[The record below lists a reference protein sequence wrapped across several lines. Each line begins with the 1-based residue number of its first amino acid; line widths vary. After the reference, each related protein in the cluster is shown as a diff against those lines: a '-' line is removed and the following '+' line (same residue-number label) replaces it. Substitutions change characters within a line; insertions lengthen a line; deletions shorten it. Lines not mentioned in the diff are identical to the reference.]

1 MASGN
6 ARSSRCRLPESRG
19 RRRRGSCESSSDR
32 REGWD
37 PGPPPAPHSDQS
49 VSSRVALMKGLV
61 LHTRHYLSSCS
72 CERTRGKGTISSMHA
87 TPGLVTHRVSG
98 GPPSVGRAGTCVACR
113 PRKPSRGGPLR
124 RVVTCVAG
132 CAGSSRCCWGCS
144 CCRAPSVR
152 PLPPTR
158 SLSTTPCFWLS
169 GKSQGRLVVESCKG
183 RAGTSR
189 NEH

>member
-61 LHTRHYLSSCS
+61 LHTRRYLSSCS
-72 CERTRGKGTISSMHA
+72 CERNEGKRNDFEHSCNS
-87 TPGLVTHRVSG
+87 GLVTHRWR
-98 GPPSVGRAGTCVACR
+98 PSIGRVMGTCVACR

-183 RAGTSR
+183 RAGTSK
-189 NEH
+189 NKH